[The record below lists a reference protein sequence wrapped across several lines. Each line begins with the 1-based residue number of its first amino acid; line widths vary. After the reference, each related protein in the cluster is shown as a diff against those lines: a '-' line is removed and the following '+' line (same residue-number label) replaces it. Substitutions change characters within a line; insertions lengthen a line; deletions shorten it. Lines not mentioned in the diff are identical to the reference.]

1 MDAILEAHLRDLAER
16 CERQS
21 TVTCSA
27 FLTPLE
33 QRELEALHLPGLHL
47 WGGHEAAERKLAFF
61 LPFYITPEEL
71 DYSEYLSAFRV
82 KTPFQSLSHRDYLG
96 AILNLGIERKCLGD
110 LYVEGDC
117 GYFYAIP
124 SVSRHLL
131 LSLDRIGRGGAKVEP
146 IAPDQVPAPKVEMK
160 EREFTVKSMRLDA
173 VAANIFGLS
182 RTQMQEAIAAGLVT
196 LNYAVTERTDAPVG
210 EGDLISVRGKGK
222 AQVLEIGGKS
232 KKDRLFLRC
241 GLFK

>member
-1 MDAILEAHLRDLAER
+1 MDQILEAHLRDLANR
-16 CERQS
+16 CETQCV
-21 TVTCSA
+21 VTCSA

-33 QRELEALHLPGLHL
+33 QRELESLHLPGLHL
-47 WGGHEAAERKLAFF
+47 WGGHARAERRLALF
-61 LPFYITPEEL
+61 LPFYVEPDSL
-71 DYSEYLSAFRV
+71 DYGEYITAFRV

-117 GYFYAIP
+117 GWFFAIP

-131 LSLDRIGRGGAKVEP
+131 LSLDRIGRGGAKVEQVP
-146 IAPDQVPAPKVEMK
+146 LDQVPVPKVEMK
-160 EREFTVKSMRLDA
+160 EKEFTVKSMRLDA

-196 LNYAVTERTDAPVG
+196 LNYAVTERTDAPVN

-241 GLFK
+241 GIFK

>member
-1 MDAILEAHLRDLAER
+1 MDQILEAHLRDLAQR
-16 CERQS
+16 CETQCV
-21 TVTCSA
+21 VTCSA

-33 QRELEALHLPGLHL
+33 QRELQTLHLPGLHL
-47 WGGHEAAERKLAFF
+47 WGGHEAAERKMAFF

-71 DYSEYLSAFRV
+71 DYGEYLSAFRV

-196 LNYAVTERTDAPVG
+196 LNYAVTERTDAPVN

-241 GLFK
+241 GIFK